1 MKKVKKELFFKH
13 KPPKKWQ
20 DQNSVLNVQLLED
33 GNTFDSDD
41 PDTYEWIYQGMH
53 TRFYDF
59 MQEVSYLLGNRRKS
73 GSNDLM
79 GGMSW
84 KHYLNPIKQIRYRIT
99 GIWYL

>member
-1 MKKVKKELFFKH
+1 MKKPLFFKH
-13 KPPKKWQ
+13 KPNYTNQ
-20 DQNSVLNVQLLED
+20 DPNTALNIMLRKD
-33 GNTFDSDD
+33 GRTFDLRYK
-41 PDTYEWIYQGMH
+41 DTREFVYQGMP

-59 MQEVSYLLGNRRKS
+59 MQEVSYRLGNRRPT
-73 GSNDLM
+73 GSRDWL